1 MTSEKLTRALCTHPE
16 YQHRQSATN
25 FDDREMRD
33 LWQDAVY
40 ARAREIAR
48 VHDYRSVVDYGCGS
62 GYKLMKYFSGMQTI
76 GYELEPCLS
85 YLRDNYPSR
94 VWEHPDHARWI
105 HGDMLICADVIEH
118 VQDPVALL
126 ESFKTG
132 PLRTIVLSTPA
143 LEILAER
150 GESPR
155 LGPPNNESHLRE
167 WTTREFHD
175 FVNMHFDILEHTVIN
190 CQQATQM
197 IVASL
202 R

>member
-1 MTSEKLTRALCTHPE
+1 MDWTRTLCTHPM
-16 YQHRQSATN
+16 YRHRVHATH
-25 FDDREMRD
+25 FDDRNMRD

-40 ARAREIAR
+40 ARARELAR
-48 VHDYRSVVDYGCGS
+48 ANDYRSVADYGCGS
-62 GYKLMKYFSGMQTI
+62 GYKLMKYFGGFHTV
-76 GYELEPCLS
+76 GYELEPSLS
-85 YLRDNYPSR
+85 YLRSTYPEKKWAAPSN
-94 VWEHPDHARWI
+94 ATI
-105 HGDMLICADVIEH
+105 YGDMLICADVIEH
-118 VQDPVALL
+118 VDNPVALL
-126 ESFKTG
+126 ESFKSG

-167 WTTREFHD
+167 WTTREFYD
-175 FVNMHFDILEHTVIN
+175 FVSMHFDVVEHTVIN
-190 CQQATQM
+190 CQQGTQM